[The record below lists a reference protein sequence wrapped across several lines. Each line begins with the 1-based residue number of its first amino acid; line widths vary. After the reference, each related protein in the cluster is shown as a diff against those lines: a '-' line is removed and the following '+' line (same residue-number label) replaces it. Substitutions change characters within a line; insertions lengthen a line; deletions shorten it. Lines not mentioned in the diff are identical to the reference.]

1 MNIPILHMRNGGLEE
16 KVSKDLGV
24 SKEQSQNVNPGSSD
38 PELQNWG
45 MGSEGGLLGGI
56 RLLRQILSEH
66 IVISVILTADAM
78 VYIFLNNLPY
88 FSKIKMHTQK

>member
-1 MNIPILHMRNGGLEE
+1 MRNGGLEE

-66 IVISVILTADAM
+66 IVKM
-78 VYIFLNNLPY
+78 
-88 FSKIKMHTQK
+88 SKNQPEKREGVVRERAGRSL

>member
-1 MNIPILHMRNGGLEE
+1 MNIPILHMRSGDLEE

-24 SKEQSQNVNPGSSD
+24 SKVRSQNVNPGSSD

-56 RLLRQILSEH
+56 
-66 IVISVILTADAM
+66 
-78 VYIFLNNLPY
+78 
-88 FSKIKMHTQK
+88 

>member
-66 IVISVILTADAM
+66 IVKM
-78 VYIFLNNLPY
+78 
-88 FSKIKMHTQK
+88 SKNQPEKREGVVRERAGRSL